1 MTFFRK
7 ISFCQGPN
15 SFKQHLFYTLK
26 ATGEGYYFDMW
37 LDWAPEQLE
46 DLIYD
51 LPIGEAGLKSVQL
64 ALSSDY
70 YSIGGAYDKLLFYAQ
85 EQKLHLTKPFIER
98 YFVDSTNT
106 SDIGKYITEIS
117 IKIAP

>member
-64 ALSSDY
+64 ALSSLRDSY
-70 YSIGGAYDKLLFYAQ
+70 FQALRGQSNYTDLSYLAQ
-85 EQKLHLTKPFIER
+85 WGTIE
-98 YFVDSTNT
+98 
-106 SDIGKYITEIS
+106 YITEIS